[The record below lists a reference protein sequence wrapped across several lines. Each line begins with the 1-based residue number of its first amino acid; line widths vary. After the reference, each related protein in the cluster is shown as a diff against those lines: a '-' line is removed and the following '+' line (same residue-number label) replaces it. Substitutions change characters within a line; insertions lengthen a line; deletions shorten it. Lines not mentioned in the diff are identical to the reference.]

1 MSTRTIKLLAG
12 VSLLTLFACGP
23 MEPGDEKASET
34 TTQSN
39 DLTTALGN
47 GVPVTGLSGAKS
59 SSTLFSLAVPAGAT
73 NLKFTLGTG
82 TSSTNDADLYVRFGA
97 APTTATFDCR
107 SINTGNTESCPITTA
122 QAGTYQV
129 LVFGFTAYSGVTLT
143 GSFTAPAGSV
153 TQLTN
158 GVPLTG
164 LSGAKGSSALF
175 SLVVPAGATGLHFTL
190 GTGTSSTNDADL
202 YVRFGAAPTTATFD
216 CRSINVGLNESC
228 AIATA
233 QAGTYEVLL
242 FGFAAYTGATLT
254 GTYTPA
260 AAGGGGGG
268 TVGTGGAAVSVH
280 TKLGIPD
287 ASTAVST
294 NTTHYL
300 SVKHQYV
307 VSYNGS
313 RKTPNWSSWE
323 LNSSWLGTTARQDTY
338 RPDDTLPTNIP
349 QASLADYS
357 GSGFDRG
364 HMCPSADRTLSVA
377 DNTNT
382 FYLTNMVPQSSN
394 NNQGPWANLED
405 YSRSLAS
412 SGKELMII
420 SGPIYSGTIQTVG
433 NGLEVPTSVWKVI
446 TVLDSPTQGAA
457 NVTTATRVI
466 AVIMPNLD
474 SEISI
479 SADWHTFRTTTR
491 AIEAATGLN
500 IMADVPQAIQDVI
513 ETKVDTLP

>member
-1 MSTRTIKLLAG
+1 MQ
-12 VSLLTLFACGP
+12 
-23 MEPGDEKASET
+23 PGDEKDEVTA
-34 TTQSN
+34 TQSA
-39 DLTTALGN
+39 DLTAALSN
-47 GVPVTGLSGAKS
+47 GVPLSGLSGAKGS
-59 SSTLFSLAVPAGAT
+59 SSTFTLVVPSGAT

-82 TSSTNDADLYVRFGA
+82 TSTTNDADLYVRFGA
-97 APTTATFDCR
+97 APTTTVFDCR
-107 SINTGNTESCPITTA
+107 SINTGNTESCAIATA
-122 QAGTYQV
+122 QAGTYTA
-129 LVFGFTAYSGVTLT
+129 LVFGFTAYSAVTIT
-143 GSFTAPAGSV
+143 ASFTAPAGGTTVLS
-153 TQLTN
+153 N

-164 LSGAKGSSALF
+164 LSGAKGSTALF
-175 SLVVPAGATGLHFTL
+175 SLAVPAGATNLGFTL

-228 AIATA
+228 AIVNA
-233 QAGTYEVLL
+233 QAGTYFVLL
-242 FGFAAYTGATLT
+242 TGFAAYSGAVLT
-254 GTYTPA
+254 GTYTAPG
-260 AAGGGGGG
+260 AGGGGGA
-268 TVGTGGAAVSVH
+268 GTGGAAISVH

-307 VSYNGS
+307 VSYNGT

-323 LNSSWLGTTARQDTY
+323 LNTSWLGTAARQDTY
-338 RPDDTLPTNIP
+338 RADTTLPANIP

-382 FYLTNMVPQSSN
+382 FFLTNMVPQSSN
-394 NNQGPWANLED
+394 NNQGAWADLED
-405 YSRSLAS
+405 YTRGLAMQ
-412 SGKELMII
+412 GKEVMVI
-420 SGPIYSGTIQTVG
+420 SGPIYSGTITTVG
-433 NGLEVPTSVWKVI
+433 NGLQVPTSTWKVI

-457 NVTTATRVI
+457 NVTTSTRVI
-466 AVIMPNLD
+466 AVIMPNRD
-474 SEISI
+474 AQIAI
-479 SADWHTFRTTTR
+479 TADWHTFRTTVR

-500 IMADVPQAIQDVI
+500 IMSDVPQAVQDVI
-513 ETKVDTLP
+513 ETHVDTLP

>member
-1 MSTRTIKLLAG
+1 MANRTLRLLTG
-12 VSLLTLFACGP
+12 ISLLTLFSCGP
-23 MEPGDEKASET
+23 MEPGDEKAGIAAPSDE
-34 TTQSN
+34 
-39 DLTTALGN
+39 LTTALSN

-59 SSTLFSLAVPAGAT
+59 SSNFFTLAVPAGAT

-82 TSSTNDADLYVRFGA
+82 TSATNDADLYVSFGA
-97 APTTATFDCR
+97 TPTTTVFDCR
-107 SINTGNTESCPITTA
+107 SINTGNTESCAITTA
-122 QAGTYQV
+122 QAGTYTA
-129 LVFGFTAYSGVTLT
+129 LVFGFTAYSAVTIT
-143 GSFTAPAGSV
+143 ASFTAPAGG
-153 TQLTN
+153 TTALTN

-164 LSGAKGSSALF
+164 LAGAKGSSALF

-216 CRSINVGLNESC
+216 CRSINVGLTESC

-254 GTYTPA
+254 GSYTV
-260 AAGGGGGG
+260 AGGGGGG
-268 TVGTGGAAVSVH
+268 TVGTGGAAISVH

-307 VSYNGS
+307 VSYNGT

-323 LNSSWLGTTARQDTY
+323 LNSSWIGTAARQDTY
-338 RPDDTLPTNIP
+338 RPDNTLPANIP

-394 NNQGPWANLED
+394 NNQGPWADLEN
-405 YSRSLAS
+405 YSRDLAT

-420 SGPIYSGTIQTVG
+420 SGPIYSGTITTVG
-433 NGLEVPTSVWKVI
+433 NGLQVPTSTWKVI

-466 AVIMPNLD
+466 AVIMPNRD
-474 SEISI
+474 AQIAI
-479 SADWHTFRTTTR
+479 TADWHTFRTTVR

-500 IMADVPQAIQDVI
+500 IMSDVPQAIQDVI